1 MSFDLIICIDSISMK
16 NILTR
21 DRQLTFLLSVNII
34 VILLASLYSR
44 GQFLELDNLQ
54 SMAGQLPELGL
65 LAIGIGLAMIAGNG
79 GIDLSVVAIANL
91 AGIVA
96 GRTAGMFYSS
106 ETQPFLYVLNFVGIA
121 LLTGLV
127 CGLVNGALVAYARLT
142 PILSTLG
149 TQLLFTGIAVV
160 LTNGSAYRLGASD
173 EMSYLGNGVIWNIP
187 VPFIVF
193 IVTLGLVG
201 VLLKHS
207 IFGVQLFLVGTNQK
221 AADYAGIPR
230 ARVLMLT
237 YAIGGVVAAIAGILI
252 ASRTASVKWDYG
264 SSYLLI
270 GILIAVMAGIKPSG
284 GYGRMTCLLF
294 STIALQT
301 ISSSFNL
308 FDISSFFRDCA
319 WGLMLLLFLY
329 MSTDDFWT
337 KFAKRS
343 K

>member
-1 MSFDLIICIDSISMK
+1 MQMK
-16 NILTR
+16 NILTK
-21 DRQLTFLLSVNII
+21 DRQLTFLLLVNIL
-34 VILLASLYSR
+34 VVLLSTLYSN
-44 GQFLELDNLQ
+44 GMFLELDNLQ

-96 GRTAGMFYSS
+96 GRIAGLMYSTDTEPVQHVIS
-106 ETQPFLYVLNFVGIA
+106 FVSIA
-121 LLTGLV
+121 LSTGLL
-127 CGLVNGALVAYARLT
+127 CGLINGALVAYARLT

-160 LTNGSAYRLGASD
+160 LTNGSAFRLGFSD
-173 EMSYLGNGVIWNIP
+173 EMSYMGNGVIWNIP

-193 IVTLGLVG
+193 VVVLGLVG
-201 VLLKHS
+201 ALLKKS
-207 IFGVQLFLVGTNQK
+207 IFGIQLFLVGTNQK

-230 ARVLMLT
+230 AKILLIT
-237 YAIGGVVAAIAGILI
+237 YAISGLVAAIAGILI

-270 GILIAVMAGIKPSG
+270 AILIAVMAGIKPDG
-284 GYGRMTCLLF
+284 GYGRMVCLLF
-294 STIALQT
+294 STIALQI

-329 MSTDDFWT
+329 TSTDSFWMS
-337 KFAKRS
+337 FIKRS

>member
-1 MSFDLIICIDSISMK
+1 M
-16 NILTR
+16 ILQMQQILKS
-21 DRQLTFLLSVNII
+21 DKQLNFLLAFNFLA
-34 VILLASLYSR
+34 VILATIYSK
-44 GQFLELDNLQ
+44 GVFLELDNLQ

-65 LAIGIGLAMIAGNG
+65 LAIGVGLAMIAGNG

-96 GRTAGMFYSS
+96 GRVAGLMYSIDA
-106 ETQPFLYVLNFVGIA
+106 EPMQHAITFIGVA
-121 LLTGLV
+121 TTTGLI
-127 CGLVNGALVAYARLT
+127 CGLINGGLVAYARLT

-160 LTNGSAYRLGASD
+160 ITNGSAYRLGFSE
-173 EMSYLGNGVIWNIP
+173 EMSYLGTGVIWNIP

-193 IVTLGLVG
+193 VVVLALVGLV
-201 VLLKHS
+201 LKKS

-230 ARVLMLT
+230 AKILLTT
-237 YAIGGVVAAIAGILI
+237 YAISGLVAAIAGILI

-270 GILIAVMAGIKPSG
+270 AILIAVMAGIKPDG
-284 GYGRMTCLLF
+284 GYGRMVCLLF
-294 STIALQT
+294 STIALQI

-329 MSTDDFWT
+329 TSKDGLWT
-337 KFAKRS
+337 SFTKKKF
-343 K
+343 

>member
-1 MSFDLIICIDSISMK
+1 MK
-16 NILTR
+16 HFLSR
-21 DRQLTFLLSVNII
+21 DRQLTFLLLVNII
-34 VILLASLYSR
+34 VMLLATLYSK
-44 GQFLELDNLQ
+44 GQFMELDSLQ

-65 LAIGIGLAMIAGNG
+65 LAIGVGLAMIAGNG
-79 GIDLSVVAIANL
+79 GIDLSVVAVANL
-91 AGIVA
+91 SGIVA
-96 GRTAGMFYSS
+96 GRTAGLIFSMDID
-106 ETQPFLYVLNFVGIA
+106 PVNYVISFSAIA
-121 LLTGLV
+121 LSTGLV
-127 CGLVNGALVAYARLT
+127 CGLINGALVAYARLT

-149 TQLLFTGIAVV
+149 TQLLYMGIAVV
-160 LTNGSAYRLGASD
+160 LTNGSAYRLGYSD

-201 VLLKHS
+201 ALLKNS

-230 ARVLMLT
+230 AKVLLFT
-237 YAIGGVVAAIAGILI
+237 YAISGFVAAIAGILI

-264 SSYLLI
+264 NSYLLI
-270 GILIAVMAGIKPSG
+270 AILIAVMAGIKPSG
-284 GYGRMTCLLF
+284 GYGRMVCVLF
-294 STIALQT
+294 STIALQV

-308 FDISSFFRDCA
+308 FDISNFFRDCA

-329 MSTDDFWT
+329 TSTDDFWMRFI
-337 KFAKRS
+337 KNS

>member
-1 MSFDLIICIDSISMK
+1 MHMTHFL
-16 NILTR
+16 NR
-21 DRQLTFLLSVNII
+21 DRQLTFLLMINII
-34 VILLASLYSR
+34 VVLFATLYSN

-91 AGIVA
+91 TGIVA
-96 GRTAGMFYSS
+96 GRIAGLAYSADAEPLS
-106 ETQPFLYVLNFVGIA
+106 YVISFVGIA
-121 LLTGLV
+121 LSTGLV
-127 CGLVNGALVAYARLT
+127 CGLINGLLVAYARLT

-149 TQLLFTGIAVV
+149 TQLLYTGLAVV
-160 LTNGSAYRLGASD
+160 LTNGSAYRLGFSD

-193 IVTLGLVG
+193 IVTLSLVG
-201 VLLKHS
+201 ALLKNS

-230 ARVLMLT
+230 AKVLVLT
-237 YAIGGVVAAIAGILI
+237 YAVSGFIAAIAGVLI

-270 GILIAVMAGIKPSG
+270 AILIAVMAGIKPAG
-284 GYGRMTCLLF
+284 GYGRMVCLMF
-294 STIALQT
+294 STVALQI

-319 WGLMLLLFLY
+319 WGLMLLLFLFT
-329 MSTDDFWT
+329 STDGFWARFI
-337 KFAKRS
+337 KK
-343 K
+343 

>member
-1 MSFDLIICIDSISMK
+1 MK
-16 NILTR
+16 NIFTR
-21 DRQLTFLLSVNII
+21 DKQLAFLLAVN
-34 VILLASLYSR
+34 VLVVLFATMYSK

-65 LAIGIGLAMIAGNG
+65 LAIGVGLAMIAGNG

-96 GRTAGMFYSS
+96 ASTAGFVYSQDTEPVQYTIS
-106 ETQPFLYVLNFVGIA
+106 FVAIA
-121 LLTGLV
+121 LSTGLI
-127 CGLVNGALVAYARLT
+127 CGVINGILVAYARLT

-149 TQLLFTGIAVV
+149 TQLLYTGISVV
-160 LTNGSAYRLGASD
+160 LTNGSAYRLGYSD
-173 EMSYLGNGVIWNIP
+173 EMSYLGNGIFWNVP

-193 IVTLGLVG
+193 VVTLVLVG
-201 VLLKHS
+201 ALLKNS

-230 ARVLMLT
+230 AKVLVLT
-237 YAIGGVVAAIAGILI
+237 YAISGLVAAIAGVLI

-270 GILIAVMAGIKPSG
+270 AILIAVMAGIKPAG
-284 GYGRMTCLLF
+284 GYGRMVCLLF
-294 STIALQT
+294 STIALQI

-329 MSTDDFWT
+329 TSTHDFWT
-337 KFAKRS
+337 RFIQKS

>member
-1 MSFDLIICIDSISMK
+1 MK
-16 NILTR
+16 DILTR
-21 DRQLTFLLSVNII
+21 DKQLLFLLSVNA
-34 VILLASLYSR
+34 VVVLLATLYSR
-44 GQFLELDNLQ
+44 GQFMELDSLQ

-65 LAIGIGLAMIAGNG
+65 LAIGVGLAMIAGNG

-96 GRTAGMFYSS
+96 GRTASLLFAADS
-106 ETQPFLYVLNFVGIA
+106 EPLAYVISFTCITLC
-121 LLTGLV
+121 TGLV

-149 TQLLFTGIAVV
+149 TQLLYTGIAVV
-160 LTNGSAYRLGASD
+160 LTNGSAYRLGYS
-173 EMSYLGNGVIWNIP
+173 EELSFLGNGVIWNVP

-193 IVTLGLVG
+193 IVTLGMAG
-201 VLLKHS
+201 ALLKHS
-207 IFGVQLFLVGTNQK
+207 IFGIQLFLVGTNQK

-230 ARVLMLT
+230 AKVLLLT
-237 YAIGGVVAAIAGILI
+237 YAASGLVAAVAGVII
-252 ASRTASVKWDYG
+252 ASRTSSVKWDYG

-270 GILIAVMAGIKPSG
+270 AILIAVMAGIKPSG
-284 GYGRMTCLLF
+284 GYGRMVCLLF
-294 STIALQT
+294 STIALQV

-329 MSTDDFWT
+329 ASTDHFWIR
-337 KFAKRS
+337 FS
-343 K
+343 KGLR

>member
-1 MSFDLIICIDSISMK
+1 MNFFS
-16 NILTR
+16 NR
-21 DRQLTFLLSVNII
+21 DKQLAFLLTVNI
-34 VILLASLYSR
+34 VVMLFATLYSK
-44 GQFLELDNLQ
+44 GQFLELDSLQ

-65 LAIGIGLAMIAGNG
+65 LAIGVGLAMIAGNG

-91 AGIVA
+91 AGILA
-96 GRTAGMFYSS
+96 ARTAGLMYSIDA
-106 ETQPFLYVLNFVGIA
+106 QPVQYTMSFVGVA
-121 LLTGLV
+121 LSAGLI
-127 CGLVNGALVAYARLT
+127 CGLINGALIAYARLT

-149 TQLLFTGIAVV
+149 TQLLYTGIAVV
-160 LTNGSAYRLGASD
+160 LTNGSAYRLGYSD

-193 IVTLGLVG
+193 IVTLALVG
-201 VLLKHS
+201 ALLKNS

-230 ARVLMLT
+230 AKVLVLT
-237 YAIGGVVAAIAGILI
+237 YAISGFVAAIAGVLI

-264 SSYLLI
+264 NSYLLI
-270 GILIAVMAGIKPSG
+270 AILIAVMAGIKPAG
-284 GYGRMTCLLF
+284 GYGRMVCILF
-294 STIALQT
+294 STVALQV

-308 FDISSFFRDCA
+308 FDISNFFRDCA

-329 MSTDDFWT
+329 TSTHDFWT
-337 KFAKRS
+337 RFIQKS